1 MEGCVEPDQRRR
13 MLLSSGST
21 MKQIKAA
28 QKAVAQLNQDR
39 WKVRAAQSMDA
50 SERMGAVLPAPPDG
64 RALTCMPRQLFSHLA
79 RPPLDCPQAS
89 ELLFGDAWLF
99 RAPRHTDT
107 VEVLAMLGQPDTRG
121 AELSVANWDCPEA
134 CARELAVPLRCS
146 PAMLLSSSDTESGED
161 GASDE
166 GSSLEEG
173 VLWTRVSTA
182 MQVGAR
188 ACPRGDLHPPCSR
201 RFVALAPRA
210 PSRPHASLRSFAITT

>member
-1 MEGCVEPDQRRR
+1 
-13 MLLSSGST
+13 
-21 MKQIKAA
+21 
-28 QKAVAQLNQDR
+28 
-39 WKVRAAQSMDA
+39 
-50 SERMGAVLPAPPDG
+50 
-64 RALTCMPRQLFSHLA
+64 
-79 RPPLDCPQAS
+79 
-89 ELLFGDAWLF
+89 
-99 RAPRHTDT
+99 
-107 VEVLAMLGQPDTRG
+107 MLGQPDTRG

-201 RFVALAPRA
+201 RFVALALRA